1 LVLAVFLVYL
11 VMAAQF
17 ESFLHPFIIMF
28 TCPLAAI
35 GVVVTLLATGKP
47 VSVLVFIG
55 VILLAGIVVDNG
67 IVMIDYINT
76 LRRAGA
82 PKDEAIRSA
91 SLIRLRPV
99 LMTTLTTVLG
109 LLPMAFGLGAGAEL
123 QAPMALTVI
132 GGLVIGTVLTLFVV
146 PLLYGAFERGK

>member
-1 LVLAVFLVYL
+1 
-11 VMAAQF
+11 
-17 ESFLHPFIIMF
+17 
-28 TCPLAAI
+28 
-35 GVVVTLLATGKP
+35 
-47 VSVLVFIG
+47 VFIG